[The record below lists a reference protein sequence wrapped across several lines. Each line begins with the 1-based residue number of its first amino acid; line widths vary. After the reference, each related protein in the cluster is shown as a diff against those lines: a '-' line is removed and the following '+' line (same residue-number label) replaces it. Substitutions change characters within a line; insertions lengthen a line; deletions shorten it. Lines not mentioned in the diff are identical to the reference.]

1 MATTDFQKAEINKQY
16 FRSGT
21 SSKPTVWAVAL
32 HSAAPGADGTANELS
47 GGDYA
52 RVDLPPSDSNWGA
65 VSGSVFSNLA
75 EIAFP
80 EATSDWTTATHFSIW
95 DATTSGNA
103 RYTGPLNVARSVV
116 TGQTAKFEVGSLTV
130 TLT

>member
-32 HSAAPGADGTANELS
+32 HSGAPGADGTANELS

-65 VSGSVFSNLA
+65 VSSGTFSNLA
-75 EIAFP
+75 EIEFA
-80 EATSDWTTATHFSIW
+80 EATTDWTTVTHFSIW
-95 DATTSGNA
+95 DATTGGNA
-103 RYTGPLNVARSVV
+103 RYTGPLNASKSVS
-116 TGQTAKFEVGSLTV
+116 TGQTAKFAVGAITV